1 MLASATR
8 LWGKQ
13 GRLRNKGK
21 GTEKGTTIAKKQKG
35 GIQRVKKPGGA
46 SVWICSVVLF
56 EKLILSNFFK
66 VSPTYMMTHH
76 LHHEW

>member
-66 VSPTYMMTHH
+66 VSYIIIIHP
-76 LHHEW
+76 EW